1 MSRVLLNTLFLQ
13 SEGIYARLDGD
24 TVRVEK
30 DQERILQ
37 APLLHLGGI
46 VCFEGAMLSSG
57 LMARCAADGREITY
71 LDYSGRFQFR
81 VEGPT
86 SGNVL
91 LRLAQYN
98 AYANERLRLELAKPF
113 VAGKLRNS
121 RALLLRA
128 ARETRVEEDAQ
139 IIQEQAAYISTY
151 LETIPDVDNL
161 DALRGLEGQAASCY
175 FASFGRMISRDKA
188 DFAFAVR
195 TRRPPRDRTNAVL
208 SFLYALLT
216 SDCVAAC
223 ESVGLDPQFG
233 FLHALRPGRPALAL
247 DLMEE
252 FRSPMVDR
260 LALAI
265 INRRQIHPQHFD
277 IRKGESV
284 LLNDDGR
291 KVVLTAYQ
299 QRKQEEVRHPLLK
312 QRVPIGIIPHL
323 QARLLSRVLR
333 NDAEAYVPYIVR

>member
-1 MSRVLLNTLFLQ
+1 MSRVLLNTLYLQ
-13 SEGIYARLDGD
+13 SDGAYAKLDGD

-30 DQERILQ
+30 DDERLLQ
-37 APLLHLGGI
+37 APLLHLGSI
-46 VCFEGAMLSSG
+46 VCFEGATLSSG
-57 LMARCAADGREITY
+57 LMARCASDGREVTY
-71 LDYSGRFQFR
+71 LDYAGRFRFR

-91 LRLAQYN
+91 LRLAQYQ
-98 AYANERLRLELAKPF
+98 AYADEAGRLAMAQPF

-121 RALLLRA
+121 RTLLLRA
-128 ARETRVEEDAQ
+128 ARETRIEEDAHVL
-139 IIQEQAAYISTY
+139 QEQAAFIGTY
-151 LETIPDVDNL
+151 LETVPDVQNL

-175 FASFGRMISRDKA
+175 FSAFGRMIARDKA
-188 DFAFAVR
+188 EFAFAVR

-252 FRSPMVDR
+252 FRSPIVDR
-260 LALAI
+260 LALTL
-265 INRRQIHPQHFD
+265 INRRQLQPSHFEV
-277 IRKGESV
+277 RKGESV

-291 KVVLTAYQ
+291 KIVLTAYQ

-323 QARLLSRVLR
+323 QARLLARVLR
-333 NDAEAYVPYIVR
+333 QDAEAYVPYLVR